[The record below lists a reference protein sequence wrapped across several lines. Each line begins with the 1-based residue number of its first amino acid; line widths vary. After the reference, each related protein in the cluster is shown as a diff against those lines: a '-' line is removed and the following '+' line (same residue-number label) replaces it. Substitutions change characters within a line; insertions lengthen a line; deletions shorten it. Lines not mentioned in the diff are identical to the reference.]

1 MQAHHAVPL
10 LDYPAGA
17 SLRGFFLPG
26 LTASYIVA
34 DMNTDKWKS
43 VLMHRWMYE
52 EIVAIASI
60 EGRTISGQIRF
71 IFEEWKARNLSDPDM
86 NVVRAKIVELREAEK
101 EAYEARTADREKSD
115 DIKIS
120 GIQALSPTQRFG
132 R

>member
-1 MQAHHAVPL
+1 
-10 LDYPAGA
+10 
-17 SLRGFFLPG
+17 
-26 LTASYIVA
+26 
-34 DMNTDKWKS
+34 
-43 VLMHRWMYE
+43 MHRWMYE

-115 DIKIS
+115 EIKIS

>member
-1 MQAHHAVPL
+1 
-10 LDYPAGA
+10 
-17 SLRGFFLPG
+17 
-26 LTASYIVA
+26 
-34 DMNTDKWKS
+34 
-43 VLMHRWMYE
+43 MHRWMYE

-71 IFEEWKARNLSDPDM
+71 IFEEWKSRNLSDPDM

-101 EAYEARTADREKSD
+101 EAYEARTADREPQD
-115 DIKIS
+115 GNIKIS